1 MRRIRRPAKTIDPRR
16 NHATASSVRLQN
28 DHLLS
33 PILQAVTVALKDD
46 DLGVGHHVRA
56 TGARVPPPRSPR
68 MATLIAVTGSRTKL
82 QSFQ

>member
-1 MRRIRRPAKTIDPRR
+1 
-16 NHATASSVRLQN
+16 
-28 DHLLS
+28 
-33 PILQAVTVALKDD
+33 
-46 DLGVGHHVRA
+46 VGHHVRA